1 MIFKQPPSRTQT
13 AACAANHECRS
24 FVINPAG
31 NECAL
36 YKGNPGD
43 GNQRSWLAYV
53 EALGFQIFMSVPKGK
68 QGLAITGIRKYK
80 DVGKS
85 YFV

>member
-1 MIFKQPPSRTQT
+1 MYALTFKQPPSLTPT
-13 AACAANHECRS
+13 TACAANHECRS

-31 NECAL
+31 DQCAL

-53 EALGFQIFMSVPKGK
+53 DQNVLGFQIFMSVPKGK
-68 QGLAITGIRKYK
+68 QGLAITGIRK
-80 DVGKS
+80 
-85 YFV
+85 